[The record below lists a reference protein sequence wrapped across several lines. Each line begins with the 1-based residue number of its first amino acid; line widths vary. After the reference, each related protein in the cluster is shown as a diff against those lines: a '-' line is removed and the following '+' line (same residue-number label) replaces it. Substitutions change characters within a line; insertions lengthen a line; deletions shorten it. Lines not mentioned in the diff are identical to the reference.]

1 MNTISQ
7 LANSNK
13 TLTYKETYTTPSSS
27 YVVRRSLDKIVPQTG
42 SSDYTPESTSRIAWR
57 VPAGQF
63 LDVND
68 LFFSFKMKANMV
80 VDGVALTPT
89 TPGGNTLGW
98 QGSHTLFE
106 RMTITCGG
114 VVVEDIQN
122 INVLEQL
129 IHKTTDTSD
138 YVNSPIGKI
147 QGLTPVDNTGDGIA
161 DLLEATEYIFK
172 PKTSG
177 ILTND
182 LMLPTPYLP
191 EIIIE
196 LYLTKGQTVF
206 AALTED
212 DADPNPKPKPLTSIS
227 YTLSDV
233 ALNAPYVEFDKDFI
247 TGFEASL
254 QKNPLNYHFNT
265 FSCFTQTVSNASD
278 IAIGSFRTDIK
289 SLFTVLRNNS
299 TISGYHLDSF
309 HFQREGV
316 ESYQVSLGTA
326 KYPLEQVS
334 VGEKQLAKN
343 IVYNTQALSNLRQ
356 NENSGAMNCPRGTYG
371 EELFMIGLDLS
382 NSEALLGGIDSTLTF
397 GSPLMLQVKGSTI
410 SACHMNSFVHYG
422 SVLTILP
429 DRSIVCTF

>member
-13 TLTYKETYTTPSSS
+13 SLTARETYTTPSSS
-27 YVVRRSLDKIVPQTG
+27 YVVRRSLDKIIPQTG

-57 VPAGQF
+57 VPAGSF

-68 LFFSFKMKANMV
+68 LFFSFKMKAKMV
-80 VDGVALTPT
+80 VDDVVLTPT
-89 TPGGNTLGW
+89 VPGKSTLDWNGA
-98 QGSHTLFE
+98 HTLFE

-129 IHKTTDTSD
+129 IHKATDTAD

-147 QGLTPVDNTGDGIA
+147 QGLKPADGLGDGIA

-191 EIIIE
+191 EIVIE
-196 LYLTKGQTVF
+196 LYLAKAPIVF
-206 AALTED
+206 KAVPIKND
-212 DADPNPKPKPLTSIS
+212 DSSGTLTSIG

-265 FSCFTQTVSNASD
+265 FSCFTQTVSNSSD
-278 IAIGSFRTDIK
+278 VAIGSFRTDIK
-289 SLFTVLRNNS
+289 SLFTVLRNNTYINDPS
-299 TISGYHLDSF
+299 LESF
-309 HFQREGV
+309 NFIRENV

-343 IVYNTQALSNLRQ
+343 IVYATQALSNLRQ
-356 NENSGAMNCPRGTYG
+356 NAYAGAMNCGRGAYG
-371 EELFMIGLDLS
+371 TDLFMIGLDLS

-397 GSPLMLQVKGSTI
+397 GSPLMLQVKGTSI
-410 SACHMNSFVHYG
+410 NQCHMNSFVHYG